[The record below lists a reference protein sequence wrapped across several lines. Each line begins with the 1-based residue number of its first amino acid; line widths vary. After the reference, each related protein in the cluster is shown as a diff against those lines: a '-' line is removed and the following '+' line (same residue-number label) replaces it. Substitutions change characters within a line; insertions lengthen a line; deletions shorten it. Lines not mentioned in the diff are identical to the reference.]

1 MVESPNTGPRRA
13 RARPRAKR
21 AAQRVR
27 LEVVECD
34 GDWSSLPPLAP
45 ILERLA
51 EVASAHLP
59 ADRLSGGVAALAL
72 SSDARVRTLNR
83 RWRGRD
89 EPTNVLSFPTAPLPS
104 RAAQGLPFLGDI
116 VIAAETLLREAAE
129 AHIEP
134 MHHFQHLVV
143 HGLLHLLGYDHR
155 SEREA
160 AEMEGLEVRILGA
173 LGIAN
178 PYAET
183 DSPPTTATPLL
194 RVS

>member
-1 MVESPNTGPRRA
+1 MVESRHTGTRRA

-21 AAQRVR
+21 AARRVR

-34 GDWSSLPPLAP
+34 GDWSSLQPLAP
-45 ILERLA
+45 VLERLV

-59 ADRLSGGVAALAL
+59 ANRLSPGVAALAL
-72 SSDARVRTLNR
+72 SSDATVRTLNR

-104 RAAQGLPFLGDI
+104 RPAQGLPFLGDI
-116 VIAAETLLREAAE
+116 VIAVETLFREAA
-129 AHIEP
+129 AAQVEP
-134 MHHFQHLVV
+134 MHHFQHLVI
-143 HGLLHLLGYDHR
+143 HGLLHLLGYDHG

-160 AEMEGLEVRILGA
+160 AEMEALEVRILGA

-178 PYAET
+178 PYAES
-183 DSPPTTATPLL
+183 DGSPTTATPLL
-194 RVS
+194 HVS